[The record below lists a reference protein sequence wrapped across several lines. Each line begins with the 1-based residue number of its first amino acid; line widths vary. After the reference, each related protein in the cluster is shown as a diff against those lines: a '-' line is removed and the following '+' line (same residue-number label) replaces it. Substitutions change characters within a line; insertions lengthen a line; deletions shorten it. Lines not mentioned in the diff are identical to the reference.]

1 MSVLA
6 VFLLAL
12 GVADLARAE
21 RRLRTRRHAVIAAG
35 VGAAVLVVFGAL
47 AGLGGR
53 GDVVLLVFAG
63 LVLVAWVL
71 VSDLAMHTGRWGLA
85 SLGGLAVGVGAL
97 LAFSGYATPAGGPL
111 ESWQHWAGFP
121 VLAGKPTDR
130 VLLVA
135 GLFMVQFATGNI
147 VVRLVLAS
155 VGAIKPLGQPQASD
169 RLKGGRLLGPME
181 RVFIVGLGL
190 AGEFTAAGIVI
201 AAKGL
206 IRWPEL
212 QARSQESGGVDIDEI
227 TEYFLV
233 GSFVSWLVALASL
246 GLVAAT

>member
-12 GVADLARAE
+12 GAADLVRAE
-21 RRLRTRRHAVIAAG
+21 SRAPRRRGTAVALAVG
-35 VGAAVLVVFGAL
+35 VVVLVLAAVL

-53 GDVVLLVFAG
+53 GDLALLVLAALALASWVLL
-63 LVLVAWVL
+63 
-71 VSDLAMHTGRWGLA
+71 SDLAMHAARSGA
-85 SLGGLAVGVGAL
+85 AALGGLALGIGAL
-97 LAFSGYATPAGGPL
+97 LAFSGYSTTAGGPL
-111 ESWQHWAGFP
+111 ESWQRWSGLP
-121 VLAGKPTDR
+121 VLVDKPTDR

-135 GLFMVQFATGNI
+135 GIFLVQFATANI
-147 VVRLVLAS
+147 IVRLVLAS
-155 VGAIKPLGQPQASD
+155 VGAIKPQGQPQASD

-212 QARSQESGGVDIDEI
+212 QARSQESGGVGIDEI

-246 GLVAAT
+246 TLGAIA

>member
-21 RRLRTRRHAVIAAG
+21 RRLPTRRHAVIAAG
-35 VGAAVLVVFGAL
+35 VGVAVLVVVGAL

-53 GDVVLLVFAG
+53 GDVVLLVLAG

-85 SLGGLAVGVGAL
+85 ALGGLAVGVGAM
-97 LAFSGYATPAGGPL
+97 LAFSGYATPAGGSL
-111 ESWQHWAGFP
+111 ESWQHWTGFP

-130 VLLVA
+130 ILLVA
-135 GLFMVQFATGNI
+135 GLFMIQFATGNI

-212 QARSQESGGVDIDEI
+212 QARSQESGGVGIDEI

-246 GLVAAT
+246 GLVTAT

>member
-1 MSVLA
+1 VSVLA

-21 RRLRTRRHAVIAAG
+21 RRLPTRRHAAIAAAVG
-35 VGAAVLVVFGAL
+35 VVVLIVAGSF
-47 AGLGGR
+47 AGLSGR
-53 GDVVLLVFAG
+53 GDVVLLVLAG
-63 LVLVAWVL
+63 VVLVAWVL
-71 VSDLAMHTGRWGLA
+71 ASDLAMHTGRWGLA
-85 SLGGLAVGVGAL
+85 ALGGLAAGVGAM

-111 ESWQHWAGFP
+111 ESWQHWAGLP
-121 VLAGKPTDR
+121 VLADKPTDR
-130 VLLVA
+130 ILLVA
-135 GLFMVQFATGNI
+135 GLFVVQFATANI

-155 VGAIKPLGQPQASD
+155 VGAIKPQGQPQASD

-212 QARSQESGGVDIDEI
+212 QARSQESDGVGIDEI

-246 GLVAAT
+246 GLVTAT